1 MKLPVKIVSPLLI
14 SLYRFWC
21 STLRICESGRKAV
34 DELEAAGRPMMFS
47 LWHDELFA
55 LMHVRESLRIVTVVS
70 QSRDG
75 EYLARLLQGL
85 GLKTVR
91 GSSTRGGIGALL
103 RAARF
108 MRTERYNGCITVDG
122 PRGPRHVVKQG
133 AIVLAFR
140 VPAHIVPV
148 RIFYERAKVFS
159 SWDRF
164 QLPLPF
170 SRVHIV
176 FGAPYLPDATDLTK
190 SELERERFTL
200 ENALHALRPSSPG
213 MNRGEKE

>member
-1 MKLPVKIVSPLLI
+1 MKFLVKIVSPVLTLV
-14 SLYRFWC
+14 YRLWC
-21 STLRICESGRKAV
+21 STLRISESGRKAV
-34 DELEAAGRPMMFS
+34 DDLEKAGKPMMFS

-55 LMHVRESLRIVTVVS
+55 LMHVRRSLRTVTVVS

-75 EYLARLLQGL
+75 EYLAGLLQGL
-85 GLKTVR
+85 KLKTVR

-103 RAARF
+103 QAARC
-108 MRTERYNGCITVDG
+108 MCEEQYNGCITVDG

-148 RIFYERAKVFS
+148 RIFYGRAKVFS

-170 SRVHIV
+170 SRVYIV
-176 FGAPYLPDATDLTK
+176 FGAPYPLDATELTK
-190 SELERERFTL
+190 NALERECFKL
-200 ENALHALRPSSPG
+200 ESALHALRLPSPKADSG
-213 MNRGEKE
+213 GKE